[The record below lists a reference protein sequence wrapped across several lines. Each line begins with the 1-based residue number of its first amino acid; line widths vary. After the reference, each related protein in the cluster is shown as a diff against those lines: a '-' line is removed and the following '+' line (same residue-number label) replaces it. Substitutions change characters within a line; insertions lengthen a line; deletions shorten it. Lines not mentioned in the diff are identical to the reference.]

1 MFALCLGG
9 GSAKALW
16 LQSHTTHLPAERL
29 VLDGGSVQNMWYN
42 LSARCSCC
50 CWSIRHQSSTI
61 QRAEVNLSVKN
72 NKKCP
77 LQPLSVLV
85 LLYFFKS
92 VSYLLRLKFY
102 TSSCLS
108 KAVAVSV
115 SSSGKSLVVTHF
127 GVKHVKKKLLM
138 EKYVFFSAICKC
150 CSRCRTT
157 VDFQNHLKTVMSLSS

>member
-1 MFALCLGG
+1 MFVLCLGG
-9 GSAKALW
+9 CSAKALW
-16 LQSHTTHLPAERL
+16 VQSHTTHLPAKRL

-42 LSARCSCC
+42 LSARCSCSCC

-85 LLYFFKS
+85 LLYFLKS

-127 GVKHVKKKLLM
+127 GVKCVKKKLLA
-138 EKYVFFSAICKC
+138 EKYVFFSQLFVNAVQDVGLQSI
-150 CSRCRTT
+150 S
-157 VDFQNHLKTVMSLSS
+157 KTI